1 MGLFSIIPNFTDAP
15 FVKLRKDFGDLLDRN
30 YSAAVV
36 LGCME
41 FFTNSDRVR
50 VGADKDDLWIPV
62 PLSHFQK
69 YGVLLSRRTIQRAI
83 DVLVG
88 LELIY
93 LRRAH
98 IGAVNEYRLNWRTLN
113 EHLRKGT
120 VFKKSLQVYVV
131 KKEATGDILSHGLPC
146 DKMSPVHV
154 TKCHLSDPV
163 LNLKVLEEEEEE
175 ENPIVPFEN
184 SSQNNTSELDLEDS
198 TEKFVVNAYRRENR
212 KAAIQRLTTKS
223 AAPLVQKLREKER
236 SLGVEEFRRGLL
248 GFLRDQSDWCRENQ
262 WPIAAYLKNPERW
275 VAAYV
280 APVPAEADPAR
291 PAILEGVGATSVP
304 PGPPRLVVA
313 DLIAKWNSVIP
324 SSPVEAWDD
333 RLDLTP
339 GVRRSLEDPK
349 FAECFDIVCQ
359 KVAAIKSDRDDA
371 GWLTFRWLFTT
382 KEGKPFGWWRVRC
395 GDMDW
400 KPRQSAAESSMN
412 SGMAYAARL
421 RAEIA
426 LEKKQRESHT

>member
-1 MGLFSIIPNFTDAP
+1 MPKSSASCIP
-15 FVKLRKDFGDLLDRN
+15 VKPGSFFLMLRHDYVHMLNGDHA
-30 YSAAVV
+30 SAAV
-36 LGCME
+36 LGCLE
-41 FFTNSDRVR
+41 YFTNKEMDVTEKYDED
-50 VGADKDDLWIPV
+50 VWIPV
-62 PLSHFQK
+62 RMVSFLDHTT
-69 YGVLLSRRTIQRAI
+69 GLLSERTIRDRVEILKQH
-83 DVLVG
+83 G
-88 LELIY
+88 LIEVESL
-93 LRRAH
+93 H
-98 IGAVNEYRLNWRTLN
+98 IGSIKRYKLNRQVIIDHLDKRTRLTSIGKFADG
-113 EHLRKGT
+113 EIESPSAAPSAAPSV
-120 VFKKSLQVYVV
+120 VF
-131 KKEATGDILSHGLPC
+131 ADGGADGRG
-146 DKMSPVHV
+146 
-154 TKCHLSDPV
+154 V
-163 LNLKVLEEEEEE
+163 LNLKEVERELETEQT
-175 ENPIVPFEN
+175 PIVPKQL
-184 SSQNNTSELDLEDS
+184 SQTNTSELDLDDHVD
-198 TEKFVVNAYRRENR
+198 KFVANAYRRENR
-212 KAAIQRLTTKS
+212 RAKLEKLTTKS
-223 AAPLVQKLREKER
+223 SAFLVDRIRKLEL
-236 SLGVEEFRRGLL
+236 SVGVEDFRRGLL

-280 APVPAEADPAR
+280 APVPAEADPTR

-304 PGPPRLVVA
+304 PAPPRLVVA

-324 SSPVEAWDD
+324 SSPVDAWDD

-359 KVAAIKSDRDDA
+359 KVAAIKADRDDA
-371 GWLTFRWLFTT
+371 GWLTFRWLFTQ
-382 KEGKPFGWWRVRC
+382 KDGKPFGWWRVRC